1 MFSSSKKKS
10 PQVSVDKFSSLLSGN
25 VDLVGDMQFQDGL
38 KILGTVKGNVR
49 HKPGAASLLALSA
62 EGRIEGNVSCY
73 DALIDGTIIGDLY
86 VEHLL
91 ELHSNAR
98 VTGNIQYRQLSME
111 NGATV
116 DGKLTRL
123 AEGEEPKPL
132 EAKVSKIEATPVA
145 APPATLLLEAEPVT
159 EQGYVPG
166 APRKNKA

>member
-1 MFSSSKKKS
+1 MFSNSKKKG

-62 EGRIEGNVSCY
+62 EGRIEGNVSSY

-98 VTGNIQYRQLSME
+98 VVGNIQYRQLSME

-123 AEGEEPKPL
+123 ADGEAAKPL
-132 EAKVSKIEATPVA
+132 ELPAPVREE
-145 APPATLLLEAEPVT
+145 EAE
-159 EQGYVPG
+159 
-166 APRKNKA
+166 A

>member
-1 MFSSSKKKS
+1 MFSNKKKA
-10 PQVSVDKFSSLLSGN
+10 PQVSVDRFSSLLSGN
-25 VDLVGDMQFQDGL
+25 VSLVGDLQFEDGL
-38 KILGTVKGNVR
+38 KILGTVKGNVS

-62 EGRIEGNVSCY
+62 EGRIEGNVSSY

-98 VTGNIQYRQLSME
+98 VMGNIQYRQLSME

-123 AEGEEPKPL
+123 ADGEAPRPL
-132 EAKVSKIEATPVA
+132 ELPAPAREEAA
-145 APPATLLLEAEPVT
+145 EA
-159 EQGYVPG
+159 
-166 APRKNKA
+166 

>member
-1 MFSSSKKKS
+1 MFSSNKKKG

-25 VDLVGDMQFQDGL
+25 VSLVGDLQFEDGL
-38 KILGTVKGNVR
+38 KVLGTVKGNVS

-62 EGRIEGNVSCY
+62 EGRIEGNVSSY

-98 VTGNIQYRQLSME
+98 VVGNIRYRQLSME

-123 AEGEEPKPL
+123 SDGEDSKPL
-132 EAKVSKIEATPVA
+132 ELP
-145 APPATLLLEAEPVT
+145 APQAEP
-159 EQGYVPG
+159 
-166 APRKNKA
+166 A

>member
-1 MFSSSKKKS
+1 MFSSKKKG

-38 KILGTVKGNVR
+38 KILGTVKGNVC

-62 EGRIEGNVSCY
+62 EGRIEGNVSSY

-98 VTGNIQYRQLSME
+98 VVGNIQYRQLSME

-123 AEGEEPKPL
+123 AEGESPKPL
-132 EAKVSKIEATPVA
+132 ELPAPLWGEATDAQV
-145 APPATLLLEAEPVT
+145 
-159 EQGYVPG
+159 
-166 APRKNKA
+166 